1 MILTHFT
8 KKSIVRLQKN
18 KFFRNKRVMPKKKRT
33 AIRRGA
39 NVICVSEKLSFLFF
53 SSQV

>member
-8 KKSIVRLQKN
+8 KKINSKITKN
-18 KFFRNKRVMPKKKRT
+18 KFFRNKRVMPKKKRP